1 MLNYVW
7 NFASR
12 NALASLRASALMVVC
27 SVLLIACGGGGG
39 GSSGDTTP
47 PAPQPSGYP
56 GTALACSVD
65 GERAW
70 LRDYMT
76 DKYFWYNSQGVPNAA
91 STSMYNYLQSLLYK
105 PTDRYSYSQSTT
117 EFTQLMVE
125 GQRTGY
131 GYSLFW
137 ADAAQTVIKVGL
149 VEAQSP
155 AGTAGLRRGDSV
167 LSIDGLTVAQIAAG
181 QLPSVTTTGVPRTI
195 TVARLPASPLQ
206 MTSALY
212 QVSPVNVFS
221 VFPTPTGNVGYL
233 MYQAF
238 LSTGATPLGFAF
250 DLFRSQG
257 IKELILDMRYNGG
270 GSTLQARNLASMIL
284 DTTVASGK
292 VFAHYRGNGK
302 YPTDNFSQL
311 FSTTLASSGVST
323 GLPATPLTGISRVFI
338 LTGGGTASASEMLI
352 NGLRPHMSVI
362 TIGTTTYGKPF
373 AFLPISSCGT
383 TYSAVNL
390 EVANSLGNANYASGI
405 PPTCP
410 MSDDFDHPLGNQAER
425 RTAAALSYI
434 ATGACPPIANTQDA
448 NLTASQS
455 GQIQN
460 ISKKAALLQE
470 QLDLNRGEFTRPM
483 AVLD

>member
-1 MLNYVW
+1 MFSYLW
-7 NFASR
+7 TFWSR
-12 NALASLRASALMVVC
+12 TVLPSIRAGVTIMGCSA
-27 SVLLIACGGGGG
+27 LLIACGGGGG
-39 GSSGDTTP
+39 GGSDTP
-47 PAPQPSGYP
+47 VAPATQPSGYP

-76 DKYFWYNSQGVPNAA
+76 DKYFWYNNQGIPNAA
-91 STSMYNYLQSLLYK
+91 STTMYNYLQSLLYK

-167 LSIDGLTVAQIAAG
+167 LSIDGLTVPQIAAG
-181 QLPSVTTTGVPRTI
+181 QLPSVTTTGVQRTI

-212 QVSPVNVFS
+212 QVSPVNTFAVFAA
-221 VFPTPTGNVGYL
+221 PTGNVGYL

-238 LSTGATPLGFAF
+238 LTTGAAPLGTAF
-250 DLFRSQG
+250 DFFRNLG

-284 DTTVASGK
+284 GTTAASGK
-292 VFAHYRGNGK
+292 VFAQYRGNGK
-302 YPTDNFSQL
+302 YPADNFTQF
-311 FSTTLASSGVST
+311 FSTSLASPSLST
-323 GLPATPLTGISRVFI
+323 GLPAMPLTGISRVVI

-352 NGLRPHMSVI
+352 NGLRPHMNVV

-405 PPTCP
+405 PPTCF
-410 MSDDFDHPLGNQAER
+410 MSDDFDHQLGDQAER

-434 ATGACPPIANTQDA
+434 ATGACPPIASTQDA
-448 NLTASQS
+448 TLSASQS
-455 GQIQN
+455 GQIQSV
-460 ISKKAALLQE
+460 SKKAALLQQE
-470 QLDLNRGEFTRPM
+470 LDLNRGEFARPM